1 MEDKHSGHGRS
12 GDAKAHP
19 SLRKLDPEA
28 VEEAKRLF
36 GEGRGPKEVLEVLKR
51 WNASITAQDVYNLK
65 AKIAREKEGGGGGG
79 GGKGRARK
87 VGAGENDAQV
97 EGSMAVDPAL
107 QQQNGGSSSGGT
119 APAARMQD
127 LDMQHEVGVNGAA
140 AAAVAVSAQREKC
153 ECKCCEH

>member
-19 SLRKLDPEA
+19 SLRKLDAEA

-36 GEGRGPKEVLEVLKR
+36 GEGRGPKEVLEVLR
-51 WNASITAQDVYNLK
+51 GWNGSVTAQDVYNLK
-65 AKIAREKEGGGGGG
+65 AKIAREKEGGGGKGTGRKGG
-79 GGKGRARK
+79 
-87 VGAGENDAQV
+87 GAGEAGGQI
-97 EGSMAVDPAL
+97 EGDVAVDPAL
-107 QQQNGGSSSGGT
+107 QSQSGGVVSGGGGR

-127 LDMQHEVGVNGAA
+127 LIMQDGGEANGGAA
-140 AAAVAVSAQREKC
+140 GASAQRGKC